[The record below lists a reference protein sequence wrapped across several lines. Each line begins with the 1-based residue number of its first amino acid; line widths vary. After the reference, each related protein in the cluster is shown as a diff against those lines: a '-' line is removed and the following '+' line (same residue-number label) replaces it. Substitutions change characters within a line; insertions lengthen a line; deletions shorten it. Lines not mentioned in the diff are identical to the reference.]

1 MFNIVELQ
9 LMRQSLDV
17 ITIVGKDAKTV
28 ANLQTKLEEVIH
40 QESLGHNLNLVE
52 LLNRGVQIFLRFYS

>member
-1 MFNIVELQ
+1 MFTLIELQ

-28 ANLQTKLEEVIH
+28 ATLQTKLEQILEEETVKQQQLH
-40 QESLGHNLNLVE
+40 QTLAK
-52 LLNRGVQIFLRFYS
+52 NRK

>member
-1 MFNIVELQ
+1 MFNLIELQ

-28 ANLQTKLEEVIH
+28 ANLQTKLEQII
-40 QESLGHNLNLVE
+40 QEESIKQQQLQQTLAK
-52 LLNRGVQIFLRFYS
+52 SKK

>member
-28 ANLQTKLEEVIH
+28 ANLQTKLEEAIQTESSKA
-40 QESLGHNLNLVE
+40 QELQSL
-52 LLNRGVQIFLRFYS
+52 IKSKK

>member
-28 ANLQTKLEEVIH
+28 ATLQTKLEEAI
-40 QESLGHNLNLVE
+40 QEESFKDQELQSL
-52 LLNRGVQIFLRFYS
+52 IKSKK

>member
-1 MFNIVELQ
+1 MFNLIELQ

-28 ANLQTKLEEVIH
+28 ATLQTKLEQVISEETEK
-40 QESLGHNLNLVE
+40 QQQLQQTLAKNKK
-52 LLNRGVQIFLRFYS
+52 

>member
-1 MFNIVELQ
+1 MFNLIELQ

-28 ANLQTKLEEVIH
+28 ANLQTKLEQVILEETEK
-40 QESLGHNLNLVE
+40 QQQLQQTLAKNKK
-52 LLNRGVQIFLRFYS
+52 

>member
-28 ANLQTKLEEVIH
+28 ATLQIKLE
-40 QESLGHNLNLVE
+40 
-52 LLNRGVQIFLRFYS
+52 QIIQDEKQKASDLETLTSQTPKTK

>member
-1 MFNIVELQ
+1 MFNLIELQ

-28 ANLQTKLEEVIH
+28 ANLQTKLEQII
-40 QESLGHNLNLVE
+40 QEESIKQQQLQQTLAKNKK
-52 LLNRGVQIFLRFYS
+52 

>member
-1 MFNIVELQ
+1 MFNLIELQ

-28 ANLQTKLEEVIH
+28 ATLQTKLERVI
-40 QESLGHNLNLVE
+40 QEETEKQQQLQQTLAKNKK
-52 LLNRGVQIFLRFYS
+52 

>member
-28 ANLQTKLEEVIH
+28 ANLQTKLEEVI
-40 QESLGHNLNLVE
+40 QEETKKAQE
-52 LLNRGVQIFLRFYS
+52 LQGLIKSKK

>member
-28 ANLQTKLEEVIH
+28 ANLQTKLEEAIQAESSKS
-40 QESLGHNLNLVE
+40 QELQSL
-52 LLNRGVQIFLRFYS
+52 IKPKK

>member
-1 MFNIVELQ
+1 MFTLIELQ

-28 ANLQTKLEEVIH
+28 ANLQTKLEQILEEETVK
-40 QESLGHNLNLVE
+40 QQQLQQTLAK
-52 LLNRGVQIFLRFYS
+52 NRK

>member
-28 ANLQTKLEEVIH
+28 ANLQIKLEEVIH
-40 QESLGHNLNLVE
+40 QESSKDQE
-52 LLNRGVQIFLRFYS
+52 LQSLIKSKK

>member
-1 MFNIVELQ
+1 MFTLIELQ

-28 ANLQTKLEEVIH
+28 ANLQTKLE
-40 QESLGHNLNLVE
+40 
-52 LLNRGVQIFLRFYS
+52 QILEEETIKQQQLQQTLTKNKK

>member
-1 MFNIVELQ
+1 MFTLIELQ

-28 ANLQTKLEEVIH
+28 ATLQTKLEQVLEEEAVK
-40 QESLGHNLNLVE
+40 QQQLQQTLAKNKK
-52 LLNRGVQIFLRFYS
+52 

>member
-1 MFNIVELQ
+1 MFNLIELQ

-28 ANLQTKLEEVIH
+28 ANLQTKLEQVI
-40 QESLGHNLNLVE
+40 QEESIKQQQLQQTLAKNKK
-52 LLNRGVQIFLRFYS
+52 

>member
-28 ANLQTKLEEVIH
+28 ANLQTKLEEAI
-40 QESLGHNLNLVE
+40 QAESLKAQE
-52 LLNRGVQIFLRFYS
+52 LQSLIKPKK

>member
-1 MFNIVELQ
+1 MFTLIELQ

-28 ANLQTKLEEVIH
+28 ANLQTKLE
-40 QESLGHNLNLVE
+40 
-52 LLNRGVQIFLRFYS
+52 QILEEETIKQQQLQQTLAKNKK

>member
-1 MFNIVELQ
+1 MVNIVELQ
-9 LMRQSLDV
+9 LLRHSLDV

-40 QESLGHNLNLVE
+40 QESSKAQE
-52 LLNRGVQIFLRFYS
+52 LQSLIKSKK

>member
-1 MFNIVELQ
+1 MFNLIELQ

-28 ANLQTKLEEVIH
+28 ATLQTKLEQVI
-40 QESLGHNLNLVE
+40 QEETEKQQQLQQTLAKNKK
-52 LLNRGVQIFLRFYS
+52 

>member
-1 MFNIVELQ
+1 MFSIVELQ

-28 ANLQTKLEEVIH
+28 ANLQTKLEEAIH
-40 QESLGHNLNLVE
+40 TESSKAQELQSL
-52 LLNRGVQIFLRFYS
+52 IKSKK

>member
-28 ANLQTKLEEVIH
+28 ANLQTKLEDAI
-40 QESLGHNLNLVE
+40 QEETKKSQE
-52 LLNRGVQIFLRFYS
+52 LQTLIKSKK

>member
-1 MFNIVELQ
+1 MFNLIELQ

-28 ANLQTKLEEVIH
+28 ATLQIKLEQSIQDEK
-40 QESLGHNLNLVE
+40 QKASDLETLV
-52 LLNRGVQIFLRFYS
+52 SKTPKTK

>member
-28 ANLQTKLEEVIH
+28 ANLQIKLEEVI
-40 QESLGHNLNLVE
+40 QEEAKKAQELQGLVKPKK
-52 LLNRGVQIFLRFYS
+52 

>member
-1 MFNIVELQ
+1 MFNLIELQ

-28 ANLQTKLEEVIH
+28 ATLQTKLEQVILEETEK
-40 QESLGHNLNLVE
+40 QQQLQQTLAKNKK
-52 LLNRGVQIFLRFYS
+52 